1 MALVLIALPL
11 VAAALAVAVPSDRRR
26 PWLMPVASLG
36 HLVLVVAAL
45 QGPPVNALGNW
56 LVLDPLGK
64 VFLGFASVL
73 FFLCSIY
80 TAPYLAM
87 GSGRPNRIFCACFL
101 LSLSMMTLVILSH
114 HLGLM
119 WVGMEA
125 TTLAMAPNI
134 YFYHTP
140 RSLEA
145 TWKYLLICSVG
156 IALALFGS
164 FFLAYAT
171 LHAGLES
178 TLLFD
183 DLVRQ
188 APDLSRPWLQ
198 AAFVLVLVGY
208 GTKMGLAPM
217 HTWLPDAHGEAPAPV
232 SALLSGALLP
242 CAFLAILRVFH
253 ICNAAYDA
261 EFSRSILI
269 LIGLFSMAVGA
280 VFMTGQRDLK
290 RLLAYSSVEHM
301 GILVLGIGIGGLAI
315 FGVLLHVINNGL
327 TKVALFLSAGN
338 IQNAYGSRSSEAVKG
353 VIRRLPLTGTLF
365 LAGFLAITGSPP
377 FGPFLSEFTIVNAA
391 LEGGQFLV
399 GALFLL
405 LLGIAFIGMGATII
419 TVVQGDPPEQPAVG
433 HVSNVQAVGHVSN
446 VPPQTGFQ
454 DGFFTGAPILVAMGL
469 VLLLGLYI
477 PPSLES
483 LLREAAA
490 FLEVKR

>member
-1 MALVLIALPL
+1 MLILLLILVPL
-11 VAAALAVAVPSDRRR
+11 ALAAVAYAVPSDRYR
-26 PWLMPVASLG
+26 PWLMPIGALG
-36 HLVLVVAAL
+36 HLLLVVAAL
-45 QGPPVNALGNW
+45 QASPQPALGNW

-64 VFLGFASVL
+64 VFLGFVSLL
-73 FFLCSIY
+73 FSLCALY
-80 TAPYLAM
+80 TARYVTM
-87 GSGRPNRIFCACFL
+87 GHARSNRVFCACFL
-101 LSLSMMTLVILSH
+101 LSLSMITLVVLCH

-156 IALALFGS
+156 IGLALLGS

-171 LHAGLES
+171 LGAGLES
-178 TLLFD
+178 TLFLD

-188 APDLSRPWLQ
+188 APNLSRPWLQ

-242 CAFLAILRVFH
+242 CAFLAILRIFH
-253 ICNAAYDA
+253 ICNAAGDA
-261 EFSRSILI
+261 QLSREIMMA
-269 LIGLFSMAVGA
+269 IGLLSMAVGA

-290 RLLAYSSVEHM
+290 RMLAYSSVEHM
-301 GILVLGIGIGGLAI
+301 GILVLGIAIGGLAT
-315 FGVLLHVINNGL
+315 FGALLHVLNNGL

-338 IQNAYGSRSSEAVKG
+338 IQNAYGSKSSEEVTG
-353 VIRRLPLTGTLF
+353 VIRRLPLTGILF
-365 LAGFLAITGSPP
+365 MTGFLAITGSPP
-377 FGPFLSEFTIVNAA
+377 FGPFVSEFTIVNAA
-391 LEGGQFLV
+391 VGSDQFAV
-399 GALFLL
+399 GALMLL
-405 LLGIAFIGMGATII
+405 LLGIVFIGMGATILP
-419 TVVQGDPPEQPAVG
+419 VVLGNPPEQKG
-433 HVSNVQAVGHVSN
+433 
-446 VPPQTGFQ
+446 QTDFH
-454 DGFFTGAPILVAMGL
+454 DGFFTSAPILGSIGV

-477 PPSLES
+477 PPPLES

>member
-1 MALVLIALPL
+1 MTGMVLLVIALPL
-11 VAAALAVAVPSDRRR
+11 VAAAVAVLVPSDRWR
-26 PWLMPVASLG
+26 PWLMPVVCLG
-36 HLVLVVAAL
+36 HWVLVVVAL
-45 QGPPVNALGNW
+45 QGPPATALGNW

-64 VFLGFASVL
+64 VFLASVSTL

-80 TAPYLAM
+80 TARYLTM
-87 GSGRPNRIFCACFL
+87 GHDPKKGTVPPNRVFCACSL
-101 LSLSMMTLVILSH
+101 LSLSMITLVILSH

-145 TWKYLLICSVG
+145 TWKYLLLCSVG
-156 IALALFGS
+156 IALALLGS

-171 LHAGLES
+171 LHAGLAS

-188 APDLSRPWLQ
+188 APELSRPWLQ

-217 HTWLPDAHGEAPAPV
+217 HTWLPDAYGEAPAPV

-242 CAFLAILRVFH
+242 GAFLAILRVFH
-253 ICNAAYDA
+253 ICNAAGGA
-261 EFSRSILI
+261 EFSRPILI
-269 LIGLFSMAVGA
+269 TIGLFSMAVGA
-280 VFMTGQRDLK
+280 VFMTGQRDVK

-301 GILVLGIGIGGLAI
+301 GILVVGIGIGGPGI
-315 FGVLLHVINNGL
+315 FGALLHVINNGL

-338 IQNAYGSRSSEAVKG
+338 IQNAYGSRSSEVVSGA
-353 VIRRLPLTGTLF
+353 IRRLPFTGTLF

-391 LEGGQFLV
+391 LGSGQFLV
-399 GALFLL
+399 GTLFLL
-405 LLGIAFIGMGATII
+405 LLGIAFIGMGATILP
-419 TVVQGDPPEQPAVG
+419 VVQGNPREQTA
-433 HVSNVQAVGHVSN
+433 HA
-446 VPPQTGFQ
+446 GFQ
-454 DGFFTGAPILVAMGL
+454 DGFFTSAPILAAMGL
-469 VLLLGLYI
+469 VLLLGLFI
-477 PPSLES
+477 PPPLEM

>member
-1 MALVLIALPL
+1 MTLALILVPL
-11 VAAALAVAVPSDRRR
+11 VAAALVFAVPANRWR

-36 HLVLVVAAL
+36 HSILVVFAL
-45 QGPPVNALGNW
+45 QGPPVRALGGW

-64 VFLGFASVL
+64 IFLGFVSVL
-73 FFLCSIY
+73 FFICSIY
-80 TAPYLAM
+80 TARYLNL
-87 GSGRPNRIFCACFL
+87 GHERPNRIFCVCFL

-156 IALALFGS
+156 IAMALFGL

-171 LHAGLES
+171 LHTSLEP
-178 TLLFD
+178 TLLLD
-183 DLVRQ
+183 DLVQ
-188 APDLSRPWLQ
+188 HAPELSHPWLR
-198 AAFVLVLVGY
+198 AAFVLVLVGF

-232 SALLSGALLP
+232 SAMLSGALLP

-253 ICNAAYDA
+253 ICNAAGEGA
-261 EFSRSILI
+261 FSREIMVVL
-269 LIGLFSMAVGA
+269 GLFSMAIGA
-280 VFMTGQRDLK
+280 IFMTGQRDLK

-301 GILVLGIGIGGLAI
+301 GILVFGIGIGGLAV
-315 FGVLLHVINNGL
+315 FGALLHVLNNGL

-338 IQNAYGSRSSEAVKG
+338 IQSAYGSRSTEDVSGA
-353 VIRRLPLTGTLF
+353 IRGLPITGTLF
-365 LAGFLAITGSPP
+365 LAGFFAITGSPP

-391 LEGGQFLV
+391 LGSDQFLA

-405 LLGIAFIGMGATII
+405 LLAIVFIGMGSTII
-419 TVVQGDPPEQPAVG
+419 PVVQGDPPEAAAQP
-433 HVSNVQAVGHVSN
+433 
-446 VPPQTGFQ
+446 GFR
-454 DGFFTGAPILVAMGL
+454 DGFLTSAPILVSLAL
-469 VLLLGLYI
+469 VLLLGIYI
-477 PPSLES
+477 PPPLES

>member
-1 MALVLIALPL
+1 MFYLLILFPLAMA
-11 VAAALAVAVPSDRRR
+11 AVAVAWPADRWR
-26 PWLMPVASLG
+26 PWLLPVGALG
-36 HLVLVVAAL
+36 HVVLVVLAVYPSL
-45 QGPPVNALGNW
+45 LLPFSPSSSGLGGW

-64 VFLGFASVL
+64 VFLGLVSVL
-73 FFLCSIY
+73 FLICSIY
-80 TAPYLAM
+80 TARYLAL
-87 GSGRPNRIFCACFL
+87 GHERANRIFCGCFL

-134 YFYHTP
+134 YFYRTP

-156 IALALFGS
+156 IALALLGS

-171 LHAGLES
+171 LHVNLES
-178 TLLFD
+178 PLLFD
-183 DLVRQ
+183 DLVRH
-188 APDLSRPWLQ
+188 APELSHPWLR
-198 AAFVLVLVGY
+198 AAFVLILVGY

-253 ICNAAYDA
+253 ICNAAG
-261 EFSRSILI
+261 EGTFSREIMVV
-269 LIGLFSMAVGA
+269 IGLFSMAIGA
-280 VFMTGQRDLK
+280 IFMAGQRDLK

-301 GILVLGIGIGGLAI
+301 GILVFGIGLGGLGV
-315 FGVLLHVINNGL
+315 FGALLHVLNNGL
-327 TKVALFLSAGN
+327 TKVALFLCAGN
-338 IQNAYGSRSSEAVKG
+338 IQSAYGSRSTEDVSGA
-353 VIRRLPLTGTLF
+353 IRRLPVTGTLF

-391 LEGGQFLV
+391 LASDQFLA

-405 LLGIAFIGMGATII
+405 LLAIVFIAMGATILP
-419 TVVQGDPPEQPAVG
+419 VVQGDPPEATAQPA
-433 HVSNVQAVGHVSN
+433 
-446 VPPQTGFQ
+446 FR
-454 DGFFTGAPILVAMGL
+454 DGFWTSAPILASLAL
-469 VLLLGLYI
+469 VLLLGVYI
-477 PPSLES
+477 PVPLES
-483 LLREAAA
+483 LLREAEA